1 MFCNYVNYFHAI
13 CHLFITCIKII
24 IIIKITIFFLYI
36 FWISCWSVI
45 HPYGNEKKT
54 CLFNFC
60 IIHTWR
66 IKSRKKCTADL
77 YIVNLFWNYLIFF
90 YMTSVYPNKWP
101 FRMHFNIFNDWIRR
115 SVYIWPNYSIHW
127 LLEDSLIIIPSF
139 VLLSKLSVMNELWFQ
154 GL

>member
-1 MFCNYVNYFHAI
+1 MDLFSCNLSSLYNLYKNLNHNQNYDIFSIYFLNFLLI
-13 CHLFITCIKII
+13 CNSSLWKR
-24 IIIKITIFFLYI
+24 
-36 FWISCWSVI
+36 
-45 HPYGNEKKT
+45 KKT

-60 IIHTWR
+60 IIHTRR

-77 YIVNLFWNYLIFF
+77 YITCQFVLELFNFFFF

-101 FRMHFNIFNDWIRR
+101 FKMHFNIFNDWIRR

>member
-1 MFCNYVNYFHAI
+1 MDLFSCNLSSFYNLYKNHNHNQNYDIFSIHFLNFLLI
-13 CHLFITCIKII
+13 CNSSLWKR
-24 IIIKITIFFLYI
+24 
-36 FWISCWSVI
+36 
-45 HPYGNEKKT
+45 KKN

-115 SVYIWPNYSIHW
+115 SVYIWPNYNIHW

>member
-1 MFCNYVNYFHAI
+1 MDLFSCNLSSFYNLYKNHNHNQNYDIFSIYFLNFLWI
-13 CHLFITCIKII
+13 CNSSLWKR
-24 IIIKITIFFLYI
+24 
-36 FWISCWSVI
+36 
-45 HPYGNEKKT
+45 KKT

-66 IKSRKKCTADL
+66 IKSRKKMYSWPL
-77 YIVNLFWNYLIFF
+77 YYLLICFGIILKKF

-101 FRMHFNIFNDWIRR
+101 FKMHFNIFNDWIRR

-139 VLLSKLSVMNELWFQ
+139 LLLSKLSVMNELWFQ